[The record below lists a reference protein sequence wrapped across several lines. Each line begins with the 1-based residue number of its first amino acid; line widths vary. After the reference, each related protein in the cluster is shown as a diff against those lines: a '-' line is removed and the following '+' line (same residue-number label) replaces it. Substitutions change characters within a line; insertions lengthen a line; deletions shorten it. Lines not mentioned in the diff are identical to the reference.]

1 MWNTFLEVFL
11 KFQTSWLGQFH
22 YGEYYGNHCFSI
34 VWQASTEHY
43 LKNVNDFGLP
53 ILKLSETLYCTCQT
67 DFWKHFQNLKQGDS
81 DSCNMDNNLEITVLK
96 LFDKLP
102 LNIP

>member
-1 MWNTFLEVFL
+1 MSNTFLEVFL

-22 YGEYYGNHCFSI
+22 YGEYYGNHCFS
-34 VWQASTEHY
+34 ASTEHY
-43 LKNVNDFGLP
+43 LKNVNDFELP

-81 DSCNMDNNLEITVLK
+81 ELQYG
-96 LFDKLP
+96 
-102 LNIP
+102 